1 MGRIGTVA
9 MAVVCAVVAVSLVIL
24 GYRAVDQGQA
34 PPIIIED
41 ARLDATIVVAV
52 EGEVATPGVYGLPAD
67 ARVGDALAAAGG
79 TVAGADLAQVNPA
92 ARLTDGER
100 LIVPSL
106 AATVDAD
113 DPSSAAAT
121 GRASSPPPTAV
132 STDGRAAA
140 GATTSGADSQAPLDL
155 NTATAA
161 ELEEL
166 PGIGPALAARIVAWR
181 EREGPFRSVD
191 ELAEIAGISARM
203 VDEIRPLVTVAP

>member
-121 GRASSPPPTAV
+121 GRSSSPPPTAV